1 MLIQKRSKWKTR
13 EKQQRKR
20 QLYPVLHVTDSLK
33 EYKKELIKK
42 ETDSLYE
49 LGLSSSSFG
58 SVLEEAEHF
67 QEKLQNFG
75 ETFSNIDQVS
85 GEFVT
90 VKGAISE
97 SVIQAQ
103 EEVEELK
110 NSSLQVKTH
119 FGEMESTFAD
129 LQESVRKIKSCTNK
143 IVSIADQTNI
153 LALNATIEAA
163 RAGEQGKGFAVVAM
177 EVREL
182 AEKIKNLVAAVNS
195 SIGDMEQGTDKL
207 SCSIHTSQTALGES
221 IDKVNETYEMF
232 DQISQAADGAMTVHT
247 GISAAIGD
255 SRVALEG
262 LCGLFDRTKRQYRE
276 VMGHIQQAS
285 QLGTTKSAMFEDIDN
300 MLSQISPIIQEHIDL
315 EA

>member
-1 MLIQKRSKWKTR
+1 MLVQRRSKWKTR
-13 EKQQRKR
+13 EKQQRKK
-20 QLYPVLHVTDSLK
+20 QFYPVLHVTSNLK
-33 EYKKELIKK
+33 EYKKELVQK

-49 LGLSSSSFG
+49 LGMISSSFG

-75 ETFSNIDQVS
+75 ETFSNIEQVS

-97 SVIQAQ
+97 SVLQAQ
-103 EEVEELK
+103 GEVEELK

-119 FGEMESTFAD
+119 FKEMEHTFAD

-177 EVREL
+177 EVRDL
-182 AEKIKNLVAAVNS
+182 AEEIKNLVAAVDS

-207 SCSIHTSQTALGES
+207 SSSIHTSQTALGES
-221 IDKVNETYEMF
+221 IDKVKETYEMF
-232 DQISQAADGAMTVHT
+232 DQISQAADGAIVVQT
-247 GISAAIGD
+247 GISGVIED
-255 SRVALEG
+255 SRTALEG
-262 LCGLFDRTKRQYRE
+262 LCGLFERTKRQYRE

-285 QLGTTKSAMFEDIDN
+285 RLGTTKSAMFEDIDN
-300 MLSQISPIIQEHIDL
+300 MLSQITPMIQEYIDL
-315 EA
+315 